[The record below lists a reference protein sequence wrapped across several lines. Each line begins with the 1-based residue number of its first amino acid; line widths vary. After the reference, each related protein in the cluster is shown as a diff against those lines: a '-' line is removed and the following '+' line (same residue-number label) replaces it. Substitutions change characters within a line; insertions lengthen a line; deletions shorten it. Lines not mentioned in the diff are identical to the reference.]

1 MFDIEFTDINNIPV
15 SSILSWGRKKY
26 NFPVSYR
33 LLLVENDQN
42 SYTVVG
48 NNGNVVPYANNY
60 LLFLITSE
68 EIVTP
73 EKIKINFWGR
83 DHLLTN
89 LDFFMVSYII
99 DGSYN
104 QTYLEIYD
112 ITVAESSL
120 SIKTENIAIIDIA
133 GFWKFDLENIDF
145 SIYVESLPRD
155 LRFMFC

>member
-1 MFDIEFTDINNIPV
+1 MFDIEFADINNIPV

-68 EIVTP
+68 EIITP

-89 LDFFMVSYII
+89 LDFFMISYIVN
-99 DGSYN
+99 GSYN

-112 ITVAESSL
+112 IPVAESSL

-133 GFWKFDLENIDF
+133 GFWKFDLENVDF